1 MGTFIR
7 LVPECKLTLLR
18 RLPGGGGARA
28 HASAGNAALLY
39 VNCAKNN
46 NSQDIGLD
54 PIMLGILS
62 QFLLEAE
69 GSCVSEGQSGRK
81 GSVGDNYV

>member
-1 MGTFIR
+1 MG
-7 LVPECKLTLLR
+7 
-18 RLPGGGGARA
+18 GQRA
-28 HASAGNAALLY
+28 HASVGSAALLY
-39 VNCAKNN
+39 VNCSKNN

-69 GSCVSEGQSGRK
+69 GSCESEGLFEWKRSLL
-81 GSVGDNYV
+81 DNYM